1 MKNIISIGYIGFESN
16 IKMKERLLRHPL
28 FENKEIEVI
37 LASDLSDLVYLYRN
51 KKIDYLIVPSRNKND
66 DINVV
71 LMQLISELNTLD
83 LIEIGN
89 IEGIIT
95 FGSKESN
102 ENIIDFNTETGS
114 FDNVP
119 TPPSPKVTLSKVV
132 TSPPTCIA
140 EPTLWAI

>member
-1 MKNIISIGYIGFESN
+1 MKNIVFIGYIGFESN

-71 LMQLISELNTLD
+71 LMQLIS
-83 LIEIGN
+83 
-89 IEGIIT
+89 
-95 FGSKESN
+95 
-102 ENIIDFNTETGS
+102 
-114 FDNVP
+114 
-119 TPPSPKVTLSKVV
+119 
-132 TSPPTCIA
+132 
-140 EPTLWAI
+140 